1 MENQRKISK
10 GKSIRQERQEVK
22 KNAWIYYF
30 KAEAKRLRQLGVE
43 KVDKTVR
50 ADIAQSWKKLNP
62 EERHQWMLNNMD
74 DICTSNIG
82 ENSGEGKSIEESD
95 EDKAEGGNLVSRC
108 RVASFA
114 ELVSTFSSD
123 QQAAV
128 KETGFGSLLHLKC
141 GRLRQELCA
150 ALIEQCDVVR
160 QSISLHGKEY
170 NLSPT
175 TFAVTM
181 RVRDGGR
188 HVDLNDEA
196 VDIGEL

>member
-10 GKSIRQERQEVK
+10 GKSIRQES
-22 KNAWIYYF
+22 

-128 KETGFGSLLHLKC
+128 KENRFWKSTSPEMWAVKTRVMC
-141 GRLRQELCA
+141 
-150 ALIEQCDVVR
+150 
-160 QSISLHGKEY
+160 SI
-170 NLSPT
+170 N
-175 TFAVTM
+175 
-181 RVRDGGR
+181 
-188 HVDLNDEA
+188 
-196 VDIGEL
+196 